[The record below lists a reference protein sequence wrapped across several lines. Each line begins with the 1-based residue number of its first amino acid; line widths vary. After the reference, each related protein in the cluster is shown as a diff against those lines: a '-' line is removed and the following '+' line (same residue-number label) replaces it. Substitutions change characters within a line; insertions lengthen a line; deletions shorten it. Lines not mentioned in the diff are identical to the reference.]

1 MSSQKSPIISGS
13 FAKNDLQLKAS
24 YESSP
29 PSTECTECQRPTGC
43 LIFTGHFSQQNPI
56 ISGSFAEN
64 DLQLEASDES
74 SPPCTHVFCTCAH
87 CLRHFRQ
94 KSPIISG
101 SFAENDLQLKA
112 SDESSPPCI
121 LICTG
126 EKDCSTLLQCVAV
139 CCSVLQCGAVFFG
152 VL

>member
-1 MSSQKSPIISGS
+1 MSLRHPV
-13 FAKNDLQLKAS
+13 
-24 YESSP
+24 
-29 PSTECTECQRPTGC
+29 GC
-43 LIFTGHFSQQNPI
+43 LMLKGHFSQKSPI

-112 SDESSPPCI
+112 SDGSSPPCTYMCMFYYRYLLYI
-121 LICTG
+121 MPPFLIRTLF
-126 EKDCSTLLQCVAV
+126 KWRYTRCSMLQCVAVCRSVLQCVAV
-139 CCSVLQCGAVFFG
+139 CCSVLQCVAV
-152 VL
+152 